1 MSEAQRINEETLRLL
16 QGGNQD
22 SYSAYLDPFKDIDL
36 SQQPSVETVTSP
48 STFTLYD
55 GDSFTSRVGRSFNE
69 SQKTMAESIAL
80 YAQKLGLEDLEKWA
94 VGNVLEQEIDIKQYG
109 APRRTSSFTQGLDEV
124 EKAYGS
130 DGDVGAALE
139 RGGLLLKDMVADG
152 LGSAGLPVA
161 AGLAAIPLSVAGAPA
176 VLTGTV
182 AIGLPLLVGNLLA
195 AKPIY
200 NESKKL
206 GADEASATTAAVVG
220 GTISGLL
227 DRIGAGVILT
237 GLIKQ
242 FSKKAILEELSTEFG
257 SSAAKTIVENAGRV
271 TADIAKGGGKGFVVE
286 GVTEGAQ
293 EFTQMAAAGIA
304 ADKGI
309 MPYDAE
315 IAKKRLIDAAA
326 LGAVTG
332 KTLGAGSG
340 FVSGRMKQSL
350 AEKELDERRKIAK
363 LDEAIQNEETD
374 IAKVEGFVGN
384 LKQGKRMDSSRLF
397 SGVLKSSISPLRG
410 LFETGGERGATLV
423 NDLNSFYDNLSAA
436 VGKDATETFQ
446 DPETGE
452 SINGLVELFEPL
464 KRAVK
469 LPFQKAIKAEKMK
482 RLSDVLQ
489 NKVDSDPDPDI
500 MRAARNLRNYL
511 GNIETDPETGKPLQ
525 TIKVERS
532 MLQELIDNPDMTQ
545 EQSQTLGGINPNTG
559 RFYVNPRLF
568 DIIKNQANNIRQEI
582 EQRVAQ
588 SPNEEALIKKEVLR
602 KFKPLEGEVLF
613 QPEATG
619 KYKELV
625 DAGVDIP
632 YVAGYL
638 PVMFKTGPLAR
649 RKMMRILQ
657 EEGMTRQAAASV
669 AENIESNEGM
679 YNPNDIKLNIDQ
691 YRSPDS
697 RASAATQSF
706 EQARQL
712 PERVRNRLY
721 DEGLIETNVEG
732 ILYRYMLDANKKIQ
746 SEKLKRSIQENVP
759 ELAKENNITQPEVD
773 RIVDIFD
780 AIQGKY
786 KPLKDKR
793 AQAIQKWALTS
804 GYIYTLPLVGLTA
817 LSEPLIILSRINP
830 KYALFG
836 GLNAAYNGLASGLRT
851 VFPKLP
857 RTESE
862 KVFRGIVQGLDGTL
876 ADRFGD
882 LAGVT
887 VSRKVGNAFFRATL
901 LTTLTQISRDMAFQ
915 AARLQMRDDLRTVRR
930 YTDAGIPKTREFV
943 DARKR
948 LTAQG
953 IVNPMT
959 EVAQGWADGLYEGQG
974 DPELIRKVM
983 SKTVDEFIMSPN
995 AVNRPLWMSNPHLA
1009 TVAQLKGFTAAFGNI
1024 VGARLYRDVLV
1035 PLFKGRMPDADI
1047 VRYGVALASIMAVS
1061 MFAQGLR
1068 DQIRYGDDSD
1078 ESPFSKL
1085 DGKEKLAES
1094 VLRTGILG
1102 VSTMGIEALNAQ
1114 KYGSNFLSAIAGP
1127 VASQII
1133 NMGQAGYGYLFND
1146 EPRALAREIAN
1157 IVPLLRILPLVRDV
1171 KKDVVDTIEELLED
1185 LRDKVVD

>member
-1 MSEAQRINEETLRLL
+1 MLVEL
-16 QGGNQD
+16 QQI
-22 SYSAYLDPFKDIDL
+22 L
-36 SQQPSVETVTSP
+36 
-48 STFTLYD
+48 
-55 GDSFTSRVGRSFNE
+55 
-69 SQKTMAESIAL
+69 QKV
-80 YAQKLGLEDLEKWA
+80 QEK
-94 VGNVLEQEIDIKQYG
+94 
-109 APRRTSSFTQGLDEV
+109 
-124 EKAYGS
+124 
-130 DGDVGAALE
+130 
-139 RGGLLLKDMVADG
+139 
-152 LGSAGLPVA
+152 
-161 AGLAAIPLSVAGAPA
+161 
-176 VLTGTV
+176 
-182 AIGLPLLVGNLLA
+182 
-195 AKPIY
+195 
-200 NESKKL
+200 
-206 GADEASATTAAVVG
+206 VVPY
-220 GTISGLL
+220 
-227 DRIGAGVILT
+227 
-237 GLIKQ
+237 
-242 FSKKAILEELSTEFG
+242 
-257 SSAAKTIVENAGRV
+257 EN
-271 TADIAKGGGKGFVVE
+271 
-286 GVTEGAQ
+286 
-293 EFTQMAAAGIA
+293 
-304 ADKGI
+304 
-309 MPYDAE
+309 E
-315 IAKKRLIDAAA
+315 IATKRLIDAAA
-326 LGAVTG
+326 LGSVTG
-332 KTLGAGSG
+332 GTLGAGSG

-350 AEKELDERRKIAK
+350 AEKELEERQKIAK
-363 LDEAIQNEETD
+363 LDEAVQNEETD
-374 IAKVEGFVGN
+374 IAKAEGFMGYF
-384 LKQGKRMDSSRLF
+384 KDAKRMDSSRLF

-446 DPETGE
+446 DPDTGE

-464 KRAVK
+464 KRGVK

-489 NKVDSDPDPDI
+489 NKVDS
-500 MRAARNLRNYL
+500 
-511 GNIETDPETGKPLQ
+511 IETDPETGKPLQ

-532 MLQELIDNPDMTQ
+532 MLQELIDNPDMSQ

-559 RFYVNPRLF
+559 RFYVDPRLF

-588 SPNEEALIKKEVLR
+588 SPSEEALIKREVLR

-691 YRSPDS
+691 YRSPDKQ
-697 RASAATQSF
+697 ASTATKSF

-712 PERVRNRLY
+712 PKRVRDRLY

-732 ILYRYMLDANKKIQ
+732 ILYRYMLDSNKKIQ

-836 GLNAAYNGLASGLRT
+836 GLNAAYNGLAAGLRT

-930 YTDAGIPKTREFV
+930 YTDAGVPKTRE
-943 DARKR
+943 
-948 LTAQG
+948 L
-953 IVNPMT
+953 
-959 EVAQGWADGLYEGQG
+959 L
-974 DPELIRKVM
+974 LI
-983 SKTVDEFIMSPN
+983 
-995 AVNRPLWMSNPHLA
+995 LWKM
-1009 TVAQLKGFTAAFGNI
+1009 
-1024 VGARLYRDVLV
+1024 
-1035 PLFKGRMPDADI
+1035 
-1047 VRYGVALASIMAVS
+1047 
-1061 MFAQGLR
+1061 
-1068 DQIRYGDDSD
+1068 
-1078 ESPFSKL
+1078 
-1085 DGKEKLAES
+1085 
-1094 VLRTGILG
+1094 
-1102 VSTMGIEALNAQ
+1102 
-1114 KYGSNFLSAIAGP
+1114 
-1127 VASQII
+1127 
-1133 NMGQAGYGYLFND
+1133 
-1146 EPRALAREIAN
+1146 
-1157 IVPLLRILPLVRDV
+1157 
-1171 KKDVVDTIEELLED
+1171 
-1185 LRDKVVD
+1185 

>member
-1 MSEAQRINEETLRLL
+1 MVLPASNIDNVDIFSSQDKGEGVDIFAGKGSDVDIFSGSGSEEQ
-16 QGGNQD
+16 
-22 SYSAYLDPFKDIDL
+22 Y
-36 SQQPSVETVTSP
+36 VTSEP
-48 STFTLYD
+48 
-55 GDSFTSRVGRSFNE
+55 DSFKSRVGRAFNE
-69 SQKTMAESIAL
+69 SQKTMAESVGF
-80 YAQKLGLEDLEKWA
+80 YARKLGLEDLEKWA
-94 VGNVLEQEIDIKQYG
+94 IKTALDQDTDILQYG
-109 APRRTSSFTQGLDEV
+109 TPTRTKTFTEDLEEI
-124 EKAYGS
+124 EKIYGS

-152 LGSAGLPVA
+152 LGSTGLPVA
-161 AGLAAIPLSVAGAPA
+161 AGLAAVPLSIAGAPA

-182 AIGLPLLVGNLLA
+182 AIGLPLLAGSLLA
-195 AKPIY
+195 TKPIY
-200 NESKKL
+200 DESKKL
-206 GADEASATTAAVVG
+206 GADEDKATAAAIIG
-220 GTISGLL
+220 GVASGLL
-227 DRIGAGVILT
+227 DRIGAGVILN

-242 FSKKAILEELSTEFG
+242 LGKKAIVEELSTEFG

-271 TADIAKGGGKGFVVE
+271 TADIAKGGGKGFVTE
-286 GVTEGAQ
+286 GVTEGLQ
-293 EFTQMAAAGIA
+293 DFTQMGAAGLA
-304 ADKGI
+304 AGKGLV
-309 MPYDAE
+309 PYENE
-315 IAKKRLIDAAA
+315 IAIKRLIDAAA
-326 LGAVTG
+326 LGSVTG
-332 KTLGAGSG
+332 GTLGAGSG

-350 AEKELDERRKIAK
+350 AEKELEERQKIAK
-363 LDEAIQNEETD
+363 LDEAVQNEETD
-374 IAKVEGFVGN
+374 IANAEGFMGYF
-384 LKQGKRMDSSRLF
+384 KDAKRMDSSRLF

-464 KRAVK
+464 KRGVK

-532 MLQELIDNPDMTQ
+532 MLQELIDNPDMSQ

-559 RFYVNPRLF
+559 RFYVDPIQFGVL
-568 DIIKNQANNIRQEI
+568 KNQASDIRQEI

-588 SPNEEALIKKEVLR
+588 SPSEEAVIKREVLR

-638 PVMFKTGPLAR
+638 PIMFKTGPLAR

-657 EEGMTRQAAASV
+657 EEGMTRQAASSV
-669 AENIESNEGM
+669 VENIESNEGM

-691 YRSPDS
+691 YRSPDKQTS
-697 RASAATQSF
+697 TATKSF
-706 EQARQL
+706 EQSRQL
-712 PERVRNRLY
+712 PKGVRDRLY

-732 ILYRYMLDANKKIQ
+732 ILYRYMLDSNKKIQ

-793 AQAIQKWALTS
+793 MQAIQKWGLTS

-836 GLNAAYNGLASGLRT
+836 GLNAAYNGLAAGLRT

-887 VSRKVGNAFFRATL
+887 VSRKVGNVFFRATL

-930 YTDAGIPKTREFV
+930 YTDAGVPKTREFV

-953 IVNPMT
+953 IVNPM
-959 EVAQGWADGLYEGQG
+959 EDVVQGWANGLYQGQG

-1085 DGKEKLAES
+1085 DGKEKLTES
-1094 VLRTGILG
+1094 ILRTGILG
-1102 VSTMGIEALNAQ
+1102 TSTMGIEALNAQ
-1114 KYGSNFLSAIAGP
+1114 KYGSNFLAAIAGP
-1127 VASQII
+1127 VISQIT

-1146 EPRALAREIAN
+1146 EPRALAREITN
-1157 IVPLLRILPLVRDV
+1157 LVPLLRNLPLVRDS
-1171 KKDVVDTIEELLED
+1171 KKDFVDSIEESLED

>member
-1 MSEAQRINEETLRLL
+1 MQ
-16 QGGNQD
+16 
-22 SYSAYLDPFKDIDL
+22 
-36 SQQPSVETVTSP
+36 
-48 STFTLYD
+48 
-55 GDSFTSRVGRSFNE
+55 
-69 SQKTMAESIAL
+69 
-80 YAQKLGLEDLEKWA
+80 EK
-94 VGNVLEQEIDIKQYG
+94 
-109 APRRTSSFTQGLDEV
+109 
-124 EKAYGS
+124 
-130 DGDVGAALE
+130 
-139 RGGLLLKDMVADG
+139 
-152 LGSAGLPVA
+152 
-161 AGLAAIPLSVAGAPA
+161 
-176 VLTGTV
+176 
-182 AIGLPLLVGNLLA
+182 
-195 AKPIY
+195 
-200 NESKKL
+200 
-206 GADEASATTAAVVG
+206 VVPY
-220 GTISGLL
+220 
-227 DRIGAGVILT
+227 
-237 GLIKQ
+237 
-242 FSKKAILEELSTEFG
+242 
-257 SSAAKTIVENAGRV
+257 EN
-271 TADIAKGGGKGFVVE
+271 
-286 GVTEGAQ
+286 
-293 EFTQMAAAGIA
+293 
-304 ADKGI
+304 
-309 MPYDAE
+309 E
-315 IAKKRLIDAAA
+315 IATKRLIDAAA
-326 LGAVTG
+326 LGSVTG
-332 KTLGAGSG
+332 GTLGAGSG

-350 AEKELDERRKIAK
+350 AEKELEERQKIAK
-363 LDEAIQNEETD
+363 LDEAVQNEETD
-374 IAKVEGFVGN
+374 IAKAEGFMGYF
-384 LKQGKRMDSSRLF
+384 KDAKRMDSSRLF

-446 DPETGE
+446 DPDTGE

-464 KRAVK
+464 KRGVK

-489 NKVDSDPDPDI
+489 NKVDS
-500 MRAARNLRNYL
+500 
-511 GNIETDPETGKPLQ
+511 IETDPETGKPLQ

-532 MLQELIDNPDMTQ
+532 MLQELIDNPDMSQ

-559 RFYVNPRLF
+559 RFYVDPRLF

-588 SPNEEALIKKEVLR
+588 SPSEEALIKREVLR

-691 YRSPDS
+691 YRSPDKQ
-697 RASAATQSF
+697 ASTATKSF

-712 PERVRNRLY
+712 PKRVRDRLY

-732 ILYRYMLDANKKIQ
+732 ILYRYMLDSNKKIQ

-836 GLNAAYNGLASGLRT
+836 GLNAAYNGLAAGLRT

-930 YTDAGIPKTREFV
+930 YTDAGVPKTRE
-943 DARKR
+943 
-948 LTAQG
+948 L
-953 IVNPMT
+953 
-959 EVAQGWADGLYEGQG
+959 L
-974 DPELIRKVM
+974 LI
-983 SKTVDEFIMSPN
+983 
-995 AVNRPLWMSNPHLA
+995 LWKM
-1009 TVAQLKGFTAAFGNI
+1009 
-1024 VGARLYRDVLV
+1024 
-1035 PLFKGRMPDADI
+1035 
-1047 VRYGVALASIMAVS
+1047 
-1061 MFAQGLR
+1061 
-1068 DQIRYGDDSD
+1068 
-1078 ESPFSKL
+1078 
-1085 DGKEKLAES
+1085 
-1094 VLRTGILG
+1094 
-1102 VSTMGIEALNAQ
+1102 
-1114 KYGSNFLSAIAGP
+1114 
-1127 VASQII
+1127 
-1133 NMGQAGYGYLFND
+1133 
-1146 EPRALAREIAN
+1146 
-1157 IVPLLRILPLVRDV
+1157 
-1171 KKDVVDTIEELLED
+1171 
-1185 LRDKVVD
+1185 

>member
-1 MSEAQRINEETLRLL
+1 MVLPASNIDNVDIFSSQDKGEDTDIFAGKGSGVDIFSGIGSEEQ
-16 QGGNQD
+16 
-22 SYSAYLDPFKDIDL
+22 Y
-36 SQQPSVETVTSP
+36 VTSEP
-48 STFTLYD
+48 
-55 GDSFTSRVGRSFNE
+55 DSFRSRVGRSFNE
-69 SQKTMAESIAL
+69 SQKNIAESIAL
-80 YAQKLGLEDLEKWA
+80 YAKQLGFEDLEKWA
-94 VGNVLEQEIDIKQYG
+94 VKTAVDQDTDILEYG
-109 APRRTSSFTQGLDEV
+109 TPRRTSSFTQGLDEV

-152 LGSAGLPVA
+152 LGSTGLPIA
-161 AGLAAIPLSVAGAPA
+161 AGLAAIPFAVAGAPA
-176 VLTGTV
+176 LLTGTV
-182 AIGLPLLVGNLLA
+182 AIGLPLLVGSLISTA
-195 AKPIY
+195 PIY
-200 NESKKL
+200 EEAKKL
-206 GADEASATTAAVVG
+206 GADEDAATAAGMIG
-220 GTISGLL
+220 GGISGVL
-227 DRIGAGVILT
+227 DRLGAGVILT
-237 GLIKQ
+237 SLIKQ
-242 FSKKAILEELSTEFG
+242 FGKKAIVEELSTEFG
-257 SSAAKTIVENAGRV
+257 TSAAKTIVENAGRV
-271 TADIAKGGGKGFVVE
+271 TADIAKGGGKGFVTE
-286 GVTEGAQ
+286 GVTEGVQ
-293 EFTQMAAAGIA
+293 EFVQMAAAGIA

-309 MPYDAE
+309 MPYEAE
-315 IAKKRLIDAAA
+315 IATKRLIDATA

-350 AEKELDERRKIAK
+350 AEKELEERNKIAK

-423 NDLNSFYDNLSAA
+423 NDLNSYFDNLSTA
-436 VGKDATETFQ
+436 VGTDATSSFQ

-452 SINGLVELFEPL
+452 TINGIIELFEPL
-464 KRAVK
+464 KRSVK
-469 LPFQKAIKAEKMK
+469 LPFQKAITAEKMK

-511 GNIETDPETGKPLQ
+511 GTIETDPTTGKPLQ
-525 TIKVERS
+525 TVKVERS

-545 EQSQTLGGINPNTG
+545 EQSQTLGKINPNTG
-559 RFYVNPRLF
+559 RFYVNSQIFSLLKDRAR
-568 DIIKNQANNIRQEI
+568 DVRQEI
-582 EQRVAQ
+582 DQRVAQ
-588 SPNEEALIKKEVLR
+588 SPNEEAAIKREVLR
-602 KFKPLEGEVLF
+602 KIKPLEGQVIF
-613 QPEATG
+613 KPQSTG

-649 RKMMRILQ
+649 KKLMRILQ
-657 EEGMTRQAAASV
+657 EEGMTRQGAASV

-721 DEGLIETNVEG
+721 DEGLIETNVES

-759 ELAKENNITQPEVD
+759 ELAKEDNITQSEVD

-793 AQAIQKWALTS
+793 MQAIQKWALTG

-862 KVFRGIVQGLDGTL
+862 KVFRGILQGLDGTL
-876 ADRFGD
+876 AERFGD

-915 AARLQMRDDLRTVRR
+915 AARLQMRNDLQTIRR
-930 YTDAGIPKTREFV
+930 YTDAGIPKTKEFV

-959 EVAQGWADGLYEGQG
+959 EVVQGWADGLYEGQG

-1024 VGARLYRDVLV
+1024 VGGRFYRDVLV

-1085 DGKEKLAES
+1085 DGKEKLTES
-1094 VLRTGILG
+1094 ILRTGILG
-1102 VSTMGIEALNAQ
+1102 TSTMGIEALNAE
-1114 KYGSNFLSAIAGP
+1114 KYGSNFLEAIAGP
-1127 VASQII
+1127 VISQGTSIL
-1133 NMGQAGYGYLFND
+1133 QSTYGYLIND
-1146 EPRALAREIAN
+1146 KPRELAKEIAN
-1157 IVPLLRILPLVRDV
+1157 LVPILRNIPLVRDT
-1171 KKDVVDTIEELLED
+1171 KKDFVDSTEELLED

>member
-1 MSEAQRINEETLRLL
+1 MVLPASNIDNVDIFSSQDKGEGVDIFAGKGSDVDIFSGSGSEEQ
-16 QGGNQD
+16 
-22 SYSAYLDPFKDIDL
+22 Y
-36 SQQPSVETVTSP
+36 VTSEP
-48 STFTLYD
+48 
-55 GDSFTSRVGRSFNE
+55 DSFKSRVGRAFNE
-69 SQKTMAESIAL
+69 SQKTMAESVGF
-80 YAQKLGLEDLEKWA
+80 YARKLGLEDLEKWA
-94 VGNVLEQEIDIKQYG
+94 IKTALDQDTDILQYG
-109 APRRTSSFTQGLDEV
+109 TPTRTKTFTEDLEEI
-124 EKAYGS
+124 EKIYGS

-152 LGSAGLPVA
+152 LGSTGLPVA
-161 AGLAAIPLSVAGAPA
+161 AGLAAVPLSIAGAPA

-182 AIGLPLLVGNLLA
+182 AIGLPLLAGSLLA
-195 AKPIY
+195 TKPIY
-200 NESKKL
+200 DESKKL
-206 GADEASATTAAVVG
+206 GADEDKATAAAIIG
-220 GTISGLL
+220 GVASGLL
-227 DRIGAGVILT
+227 DRIGAGVILN

-242 FSKKAILEELSTEFG
+242 LGKKAIVEELSTEFG

-271 TADIAKGGGKGFVVE
+271 TADIAKGGGKGFVTE
-286 GVTEGAQ
+286 GVTEGLQ
-293 EFTQMAAAGIA
+293 DFTQMGAAGLA
-304 ADKGI
+304 AGKGLV
-309 MPYDAE
+309 PYENE
-315 IAKKRLIDAAA
+315 IAIKRLIDAAA
-326 LGAVTG
+326 LGSVTG
-332 KTLGAGSG
+332 GTLGAGSG

-350 AEKELDERRKIAK
+350 AEKELEERQKIAK
-363 LDEAIQNEETD
+363 LDEAVQNEETD
-374 IAKVEGFVGN
+374 IANAEGFMGYF
-384 LKQGKRMDSSRLF
+384 KDAKRMDSSRLF

-464 KRAVK
+464 KRGVK

-532 MLQELIDNPDMTQ
+532 MLQELIDNPDMSQ

-559 RFYVNPRLF
+559 RFYVDPIQFGVL
-568 DIIKNQANNIRQEI
+568 KNQASDIRQEI

-588 SPNEEALIKKEVLR
+588 SPSEEAVIKREVLR

-638 PVMFKTGPLAR
+638 PIMFKTGPLAR

-657 EEGMTRQAAASV
+657 EEGMTRQAASSV
-669 AENIESNEGM
+669 VENIESNEGM

-691 YRSPDS
+691 YRSPDKQTS
-697 RASAATQSF
+697 TATKSF
-706 EQARQL
+706 EQSRQL
-712 PERVRNRLY
+712 PKGVRDRLY

-732 ILYRYMLDANKKIQ
+732 ILYRYMLDSNKKIQ

-793 AQAIQKWALTS
+793 MQAIQKWGLTS

-836 GLNAAYNGLASGLRT
+836 GLNAAYNGLAAGLRT

-887 VSRKVGNAFFRATL
+887 VSRKVGNVFFRATL

-930 YTDAGIPKTREFV
+930 YTDAGVPKTREFV

-953 IVNPMT
+953 IVNPM
-959 EVAQGWADGLYEGQG
+959 EDVVQGWANGLYQGQG

-1085 DGKEKLAES
+1085 DGKEKLTES
-1094 VLRTGILG
+1094 ILRTGILG
-1102 VSTMGIEALNAQ
+1102 TSTMGIEALNAQ
-1114 KYGSNFLSAIAGP
+1114 KYGSNFLAAIAGP
-1127 VASQII
+1127 VISQIT

-1146 EPRALAREIAN
+1146 EPRALAKEITN
-1157 IVPLLRILPLVRDV
+1157 LVPLLRNLPLVRDS
-1171 KKDVVDTIEELLED
+1171 KKDFVDSIEESLED

>member
-1 MSEAQRINEETLRLL
+1 MVLPASNIDNVDIFSSQDKGEGVDIFAGKGSDVDIFSGSGSEEQ
-16 QGGNQD
+16 
-22 SYSAYLDPFKDIDL
+22 Y
-36 SQQPSVETVTSP
+36 VTSEP
-48 STFTLYD
+48 
-55 GDSFTSRVGRSFNE
+55 DSFKSRVGRAFNE
-69 SQKTMAESIAL
+69 SQKTMSESVGF
-80 YAQKLGLEDLEKWA
+80 YARKLGLEDLEKWA
-94 VGNVLEQEIDIKQYG
+94 IKTALDQDTDILQYG
-109 APRRTSSFTQGLDEV
+109 TPTRTKTFTEDLEEI
-124 EKAYGS
+124 EKIYGS

-152 LGSAGLPVA
+152 LGSTGLPVA
-161 AGLAAIPLSVAGAPA
+161 AGLGAIPLAIAGAPA

-182 AIGLPLLVGNLLA
+182 AIGLPLLAGSLLA
-195 AKPIY
+195 TKPIY
-200 NESKKL
+200 DESKKL
-206 GADEASATTAAVVG
+206 GADEDKATAAAIIG
-220 GTISGLL
+220 GVASGLL

-242 FSKKAILEELSTEFG
+242 FSKKAIVEELSTEFG
-257 SSAAKTIVENAGRV
+257 SSAAKTIVKNAGRV
-271 TADIAKGGGKGFVVE
+271 IADISKGGGKGFVTE
-286 GVTEGAQ
+286 GVTEGLQ
-293 EFTQMAAAGIA
+293 EFTQMGAAGLA
-304 ADKGI
+304 AGKGLV
-309 MPYDAE
+309 PYENE
-315 IAKKRLIDAAA
+315 IATKRLIDAAA
-326 LGAVTG
+326 LGSVTG
-332 KTLGAGSG
+332 GTLGAGSG

-350 AEKELDERRKIAK
+350 AEKELEERQKIAK
-363 LDEAIQNEETD
+363 LDEAVQNEETD
-374 IAKVEGFVGN
+374 IANAEGFMGYF
-384 LKQGKRMDSSRLF
+384 KDAKRMDSSRLF

-464 KRAVK
+464 KRGVK

-489 NKVDSDPDPDI
+489 NKVDSDSDPDI

-511 GNIETDPETGKPLQ
+511 GNIETNPETGKPLQ

-532 MLQELIDNPDMTQ
+532 MLQELIDNPDMSQ

-559 RFYVNPRLF
+559 RFYVDPIQFGVL
-568 DIIKNQANNIRQEI
+568 KNQASDIRQEI

-588 SPNEEALIKKEVLR
+588 SPSEEAVIKREVLR

-657 EEGMTRQAAASV
+657 EEGMTRQAASSV
-669 AENIESNEGM
+669 VENIESNEGM

-691 YRSPDS
+691 YRSPDKQTS
-697 RASAATQSF
+697 TATKSF
-706 EQARQL
+706 EQSRQL
-712 PERVRNRLY
+712 PKGVRDRLY

-732 ILYRYMLDANKKIQ
+732 ILYRYMLDSNKKIQ

-793 AQAIQKWALTS
+793 MQAIQKWGLTS

-817 LSEPLIILSRINP
+817 LSEPLIILSRIHP

-836 GLNAAYNGLASGLRT
+836 GLNAAYNGLAAGLRT

-901 LTTLTQISRDMAFQ
+901 LTTFTQISRDMAFQ

-930 YTDAGIPKTREFV
+930 YTDAGVPKTREFV

-953 IVNPMT
+953 IVNPM
-959 EVAQGWADGLYEGQG
+959 EDVVQGWANGLYQGQG

-1085 DGKEKLAES
+1085 DGKEKLTES
-1094 VLRTGILG
+1094 ILRTGILG
-1102 VSTMGIEALNAQ
+1102 TSTMGIEALNAQ
-1114 KYGSNFLSAIAGP
+1114 KYGSNFLAAIAGP
-1127 VASQII
+1127 VISQIT

-1146 EPRALAREIAN
+1146 EPRALAREITN
-1157 IVPLLRILPLVRDV
+1157 LVPLLRNLPLVRDS
-1171 KKDVVDTIEELLED
+1171 KKDFVDSIEESLED

>member
-1 MSEAQRINEETLRLL
+1 MVLPASNIDNVDIFSSQDKGEGVDIFAGKGSDVDIFSGSGSEEQ
-16 QGGNQD
+16 
-22 SYSAYLDPFKDIDL
+22 Y
-36 SQQPSVETVTSP
+36 VTSEP
-48 STFTLYD
+48 
-55 GDSFTSRVGRSFNE
+55 DSFKSRVGRAFNE
-69 SQKTMAESIAL
+69 SQKTMSESVGF
-80 YAQKLGLEDLEKWA
+80 YARKLGLEDLEKWA
-94 VGNVLEQEIDIKQYG
+94 IKTALDQDTDILQYG
-109 APRRTSSFTQGLDEV
+109 TPTRTKTFTEDLEEI
-124 EKAYGS
+124 EKIYGS

-152 LGSAGLPVA
+152 LGSTGLPIA
-161 AGLAAIPLSVAGAPA
+161 AGLGAIPLAIAGAPA

-182 AIGLPLLVGNLLA
+182 AIGLPLLAGSLLA
-195 AKPIY
+195 TKPIY
-200 NESKKL
+200 DESKKL
-206 GADEASATTAAVVG
+206 GADEDKATAAAIIG
-220 GTISGLL
+220 GVASGLL

-242 FSKKAILEELSTEFG
+242 FSKKAIVEELSTEFG

-271 TADIAKGGGKGFVVE
+271 TADIAKGGGKGFVTE
-286 GVTEGAQ
+286 GVTEGLQ
-293 EFTQMAAAGIA
+293 DFTQMGAAGLA
-304 ADKGI
+304 AGKGLV
-309 MPYDAE
+309 PYENE
-315 IAKKRLIDAAA
+315 IATKRLIDAAA
-326 LGAVTG
+326 LGSVTG
-332 KTLGAGSG
+332 GTLGAGSG

-350 AEKELDERRKIAK
+350 AEKELEERQKIAK
-363 LDEAIQNEETD
+363 LDEAVQNEETD
-374 IAKVEGFVGN
+374 IANAEGFMGYF
-384 LKQGKRMDSSRLF
+384 KDAKRMDSSRLF

-464 KRAVK
+464 KRGVK

-489 NKVDSDPDPDI
+489 NKVDSDSDPDI

-532 MLQELIDNPDMTQ
+532 MLQELIDNPDMSQ

-559 RFYVNPRLF
+559 RFYVDPIQFGVL
-568 DIIKNQANNIRQEI
+568 KNQASDIRQEI

-588 SPNEEALIKKEVLR
+588 SPSEEAVIKREVLR

-657 EEGMTRQAAASV
+657 EEGMTRQAASSV
-669 AENIESNEGM
+669 VENIESNEGM

-691 YRSPDS
+691 YRSPDKQTS
-697 RASAATQSF
+697 TATKSF
-706 EQARQL
+706 EQSRQL
-712 PERVRNRLY
+712 PKGVRDRLY

-732 ILYRYMLDANKKIQ
+732 ILYRYMLDSNKKIQ

-793 AQAIQKWALTS
+793 MQAIQKWGLTS

-836 GLNAAYNGLASGLRT
+836 GLNAAYNGLAAGLRT

-901 LTTLTQISRDMAFQ
+901 LTTFTQISRDMAFQ

-930 YTDAGIPKTREFV
+930 YTDAGVPKTREFV

-953 IVNPMT
+953 IVNPM
-959 EVAQGWADGLYEGQG
+959 EDVVQGWANGLYQGQG

-1085 DGKEKLAES
+1085 DGKEKLTES
-1094 VLRTGILG
+1094 ILRTGILG
-1102 VSTMGIEALNAQ
+1102 TSTMGIEALNAQ
-1114 KYGSNFLSAIAGP
+1114 KYGSNFLAAIAGP
-1127 VASQII
+1127 VISQIT

-1146 EPRALAREIAN
+1146 EPRALAKEITN
-1157 IVPLLRILPLVRDV
+1157 LVPLLRNLPLVRDS
-1171 KKDVVDTIEELLED
+1171 KKDFVDSIEESLED